1 MRVDA
6 QLSQPQSLRLRE
18 EEGGSRVGQETRKGI
33 SLLLLEGWKAA
44 IAGLV
49 LGNMSLLVARQ
60 ALQLPR
66 QLCWGLSLQ
75 QSCALGMAGA
85 ALITRIKRMAM
96 P

>member
-1 MRVDA
+1 M
-6 QLSQPQSLRLRE
+6 SQPQLLRLRE
-18 EEGGSRVGQETRKGI
+18 EGSGSRVGQERRKGI

-66 QLCWGLSLQ
+66 QFCWELSLQ
-75 QSCALGMAGA
+75 QSCALGMPGA
-85 ALITRIKRMAM
+85 SSNNKD
-96 P
+96 